1 MDLANQKLGP
11 NTSIHNHPLA
21 PVPPELQESINEI
34 RVGIIMN
41 NKSGLMPEDGKQYL
55 VYRKID
61 NHEYYWISIY
71 DKENDRWVANENSL
85 WPETMSA
92 ARRENDLWMD
102 LEATFYPKDDK
113 EEYPIKNPIKGNE
126 QELPGDVMDWLEK
139 RRKDD
144 ENEEHER
151 YMEKQRKKFE
161 DNSGFHAMEITPS
174 DEMVAIGKLR
184 KDFEHLCEYIR
195 HLKNQHDISC
205 DFYQRE
211 IQKLQNKIQSLEI
224 LKHWPSG
231 TDQGLPLDP
240 IRPYGPI
247 ITYSV
252 PLLGANY
259 MNTTGMPPGT
269 TTPQTNG
276 K

>member
-1 MDLANQKLGP
+1 MDLANQKLG
-11 NTSIHNHPLA
+11 

-71 DKENDRWVANENSL
+71 DKEKDRWVATGNAP
-85 WPETMSA
+85 WPETMSVT
-92 ARRENDLWMD
+92 RREEDLWMD
-102 LEATFYPKDDK
+102 LEATFHPKDVK
-113 EEYPIKNPIKGNE
+113 EEPEIMNKIIKGNK

-139 RRKDD
+139 RREED
-144 ENEEHER
+144 EKEEQDRYLER
-151 YMEKQRKKFE
+151 QRKKFE
-161 DNSGFHAMEITPS
+161 DNSGFHAMEIAPS

-205 DFYQRE
+205 DFYQKE
-211 IQKLQNKIQSLEI
+211 IQELQNRIIS
-224 LKHWPSG
+224 
-231 TDQGLPLDP
+231 LDP
-240 IRPYGPI
+240 IRPYVPNQPSVPEWPAWPPYGPI
-247 ITYSV
+247 ISYT
-252 PLLGANY
+252 L
-259 MNTTGMPPGT
+259 PGGINVT
-269 TTPQTNG
+269 TTASNLMCKHGSTA